1 MTDSDERLDL
11 VSDKI
16 DAAERAAG
24 SLAEHDVT
32 GPDAVEEDRTGKN
45 LTGRDPAG
53 QEINKPDATGQ
64 EATGQPSAG
73 PATDPDISES
83 EPGANAEPVNDS
95 GTNG

>member
-32 GPDAVEEDRTGKN
+32 GPDAVEEDTTGKN
-45 LTGRDPAG
+45 LTGRDRAG
-53 QEINKPDATGQ
+53 REINKPDATGQ

-73 PATDPDISES
+73 PATDTDISES
-83 EPGANAEPVNDS
+83 EPGANPEPVNDS
-95 GTNG
+95 GTHT